1 MRAGYNYSGGG
12 WYLIWGDVC
21 YHLLFS
27 CRCPSLPVMQK
38 MMQDA
43 GFKLG
48 PALSLTHENL
58 YKPHMLYNKEG
69 PFLQEWRNGD
79 R

>member
-1 MRAGYNYSGGG
+1 MVGKKVDGSSFGKMFVS
-12 WYLIWGDVC
+12 VC
-21 YHLLFS
+21 CFPR
-27 CRCPSLPVMQK
+27 RCPSLSVMQK

-69 PFLQEWRNGD
+69 PFQQEWRNGD